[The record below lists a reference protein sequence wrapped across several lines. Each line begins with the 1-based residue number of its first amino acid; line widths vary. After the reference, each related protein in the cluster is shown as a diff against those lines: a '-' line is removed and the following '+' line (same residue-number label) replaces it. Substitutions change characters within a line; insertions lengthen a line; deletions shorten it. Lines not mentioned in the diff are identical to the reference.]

1 MRLEDVKER
10 LRLQTKREPTLAE
23 WAQAVGISCHGLQS
37 CLSSGRHSRD
47 KMISANLRLVV
58 HVARQYEGKGL
69 DLQDLLQ
76 VKTLYMFFLTT
87 IQQMI

>member
-1 MRLEDVKER
+1 MRLEDIKER
-10 LRLQTKREPTLAE
+10 LQLQTQREPTLSE
-23 WAQAVGISCHGLQS
+23 WAQAVGMSCHGLQS

-76 VKTLYMFFLTT
+76 VKTLYMFLLNT
-87 IQQMI
+87 IQQML